1 MNGVI
6 SFKKKGAL
14 GLIMGCIVILSL
26 VSCGHGG
33 SGDSPCCCIL
43 CLVFLVGLVKG
54 CCECCCNCCEH

>member
-14 GLIMGCIVILSL
+14 GLIMGFIVILSL

-33 SGDSPCCCIL
+33 SGDSACCCIL
-43 CLVFLVGLVKG
+43 GLVFLVGLGKG
-54 CCECCCNCCEH
+54 CECCCKH